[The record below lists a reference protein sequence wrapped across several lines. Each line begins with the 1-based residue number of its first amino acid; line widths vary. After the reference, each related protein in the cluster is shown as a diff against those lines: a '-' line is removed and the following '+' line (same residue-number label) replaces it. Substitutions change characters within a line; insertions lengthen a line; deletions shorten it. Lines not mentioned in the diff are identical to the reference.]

1 MKSMQ
6 ERIADNA
13 TYGGGIGS
21 VLFSLINYLAP
32 SEWMILGI
40 IVGIIT
46 TIIGCASGVWF
57 KCQRQKLLKEYL
69 NRKSK
74 NLTDEEMQILMSE
87 DR

>member
-1 MKSMQ
+1 MQ

-32 SEWMILGI
+32 SEWMVLGI

-57 KCQRQKLLKEYL
+57 KCQRQKLLREYL
-69 NRKSK
+69 SLDNPKRDCSVK
-74 NLTDEEMQILMSE
+74 
-87 DR
+87 